1 MRKTLYYGL
10 SLMLSCV
17 IMAAAPVYGAS
28 EGASS
33 PKDEVSLQA
42 KKTINGVVLDENGN
56 PLAGATVLVKGSNA
70 GSITDNEGRFAGLS
84 VKETDYLEV
93 SYLGYIDAEV
103 AVKGKTSLTVTLQP
117 NEAMEEV
124 IVTGFQETKKESIVS
139 AIETVNPKDLKV
151 PSSNFTNALAGRVA
165 GLISY
170 QRSGEPGR
178 DNSEFFIRGVTTFGY
193 AQSPL
198 IMVDGFET
206 TSDALADIEPDN
218 IESFSVLKDA
228 TAAAL
233 YGSKGANGVIVVT
246 TKQGSEGKL
255 SVSFRHESKIST
267 PTQLPQTVDGV
278 TYMKLFNSA
287 QFNDNP
293 LLPARYS
300 TEKINN
306 TINNVNPL
314 AFPNVDWYDMMFKN
328 ATYNQHYTVNANGGG
343 KIARYYMAVSYDKD
357 TGILKENRTNNF
369 KNNIDINRFN
379 I

>member
-1 MRKTLYYGL
+1 MKKIFTLLALCFLTIG
-10 SLMLSCV
+10 M
-17 IMAAAPVYGAS
+17 MAEKQIS
-28 EGASS
+28 
-33 PKDEVSLQA
+33 
-42 KKTINGVVLDENGN
+42 GVVLDSQDQ
-56 PLAGATVLVKGSNA
+56 PVIGASVMVKGTTTGVITA
-70 GSITDNEGRFAGLS
+70 PDGSFSAIS
-84 VKETDYLEV
+84 VSEKGVLEV
-93 SYLGYIDAEV
+93 SYLGYVQQDVEV
-103 AVKGKTSLTVTLQP
+103 RGKTTLLVQLQP
-117 NEAMEEV
+117 LDEMEEV
-124 IVTGFQETKKESIVS
+124 VVTAFSTQKKESIVAS
-139 AIETVNPKDLKV
+139 IETISPKDLHV
-151 PSSNFTNALAGRVA
+151 PSSNLTTALAGRVA

-233 YGSKGANGVIVVT
+233 YGSKGANGVILVT

-278 TYMKLFNSA
+278 TYMRLFNSA
-287 QFNDNP
+287 QYNDNP

-306 TINNVNPL
+306 TINNLNPY
-314 AFPNVDWYDMMFKN
+314 AFPNVNWYDMMFKN

-369 KNNIDINRFN
+369 KNNIKCEEKQCHYVRIKVVRYSEQM
-379 I
+379 